1 MSSIVCVYGS
11 DNLSGMREFLDFVLG
26 ISAFN
31 EDLAVIF
38 TDKSLKLI
46 HRLGKLNPESVGER
60 NFIKTFGMLELYGID
75 RIFAESESLKDEAL
89 IADSSAFIPGITALS
104 PDKCMELMHSSDHV
118 FTF

>member
-1 MSSIVCVYGS
+1 MSSVVCVFSS
-11 DNLSGMREFLDFVLG
+11 DNLSEMREFLDFVLG

-38 TDKSLKLI
+38 TDKSLNLI
-46 HRLGKLNPESVGER
+46 RRIGNLKPEAVGER

-75 RIFAESESLKDEAL
+75 RIFAECESSKDDKL
-89 IADSSAFIPGITALS
+89 PVITSSFIPGISPLS
-104 PDKCMELMHSSDHV
+104 PDKCIKLMRDSAHI